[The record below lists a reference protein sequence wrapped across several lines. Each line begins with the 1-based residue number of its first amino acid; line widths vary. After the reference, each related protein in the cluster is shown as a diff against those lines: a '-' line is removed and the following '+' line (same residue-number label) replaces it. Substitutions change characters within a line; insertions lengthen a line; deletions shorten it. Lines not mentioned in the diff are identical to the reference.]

1 MSLDI
6 THLTNYIPAL
16 DVQEIQTTPSD
27 DQNGNLTCELPVKTD
42 VLIKLQQEDEFCNN
56 ILQQIEKG
64 NVKEGQLYKID
75 NQQLKGLV
83 TDGNNTYETIVI
95 PSFPCTTSFAYSS

>member
-1 MSLDI
+1 M
-6 THLTNYIPAL
+6 NF
-16 DVQEIQTTPSD
+16 V
-27 DQNGNLTCELPVKTD
+27 
-42 VLIKLQQEDEFCNN
+42 NN

-75 NQQLKGLV
+75 NQQLKRLV

-95 PSFPCTTSFAYSS
+95 PKVSCTTSFAYSS